1 MQEKKKKVEERAEID
16 WLDLLKAVLNKGWI
30 ILAAAALV
38 GILTFCYCKFFVTPM
53 YTSETTIIVLSRT
66 GSSETLTYQD
76 SMFSLQIMKDYE
88 RIIKSRSVVEK
99 VIDELH
105 LDVSTDTLTSR
116 IKVNSEDN
124 TRVVGINVS
133 DPDPERARSIA
144 DSVRINSSEQIK
156 KVLNADAV
164 NMVDPADLPTSP
176 SSPRVFRASILGALI
191 GALIAAIVLVILY
204 MADNTIKSSDDIEKY
219 LNLPT
224 LALVPQFEDEN
235 PSKKQNAKRI
245 AVKKMR

>member
-1 MQEKKKKVEERAEID
+1 MQEKKKVEERTEID
-16 WLDLLKAVLNKGWI
+16 WLDLLKAVLHKGWI
-30 ILAAAALV
+30 ILAAAALIGV
-38 GILTFCYCKFFVTPM
+38 LTFGYCKIFVTPM

-66 GSSETLTYQD
+66 GSSETVTYQD

-105 LDVSTDTLTSR
+105 LEVGVETLTNR

-133 DPDPERARSIA
+133 DPDPERAMKIA
-144 DSVRINSSEQIK
+144 DAVRIASSEQIK

-219 LNLPT
+219 LELPT
-224 LALVPQFEDEN
+224 LAMVPQFEEEEN
-235 PSKKQNAKRI
+235 ASKKQTTKRI
-245 AVKKMR
+245 AVKKIR